1 MLILHFS
8 HLLSSNTHSFHLKDE
23 YLTINYIL
31 IEVKL
36 LDFSSTEIAVSLK
49 TQNKTNETLKATVEV
64 FSSSSYLMKY

>member
-1 MLILHFS
+1 
-8 HLLSSNTHSFHLKDE
+8 LKDE